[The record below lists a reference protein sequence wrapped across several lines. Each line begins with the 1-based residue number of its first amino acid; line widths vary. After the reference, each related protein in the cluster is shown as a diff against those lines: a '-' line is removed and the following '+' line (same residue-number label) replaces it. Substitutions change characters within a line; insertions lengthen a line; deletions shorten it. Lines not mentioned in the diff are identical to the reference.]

1 MSLVITSNRD
11 NDRAKRQEDSVY
23 SAWSY
28 RNGLSST
35 YNIPANSQVC
45 LQSAKVNLDG
55 RTTLNQN
62 NSWFYT
68 WHGKA
73 LAPLGQGT
81 EDGSVVD
88 FNNCTTY
95 PILQAVNQG
104 AKNTILELQTE
115 ELADRINTTHREYH
129 PNFMNISGTDNFDCN
144 VLRNNALDFKG
155 YSFKFNQNVD
165 QNASTMPALTDWK
178 PFYTTTSPTRF
189 VASDQ
194 LGTKRITKNTG
205 DYTDP
210 CVAIGLGV
218 PLSLSNGKGEVD
230 TTNCDGGNG
239 GLGVP
244 WGFGISRDCP
254 NPDLNA
260 MNDYVPQYFDP
271 FLDSDESEL
280 MNLGQIDKMYF
291 EDIGIHRNA
300 SDELVIRQAL
310 SSDDGSALVYKELKY
325 YDDSGSALKNP
336 GVRYTLDKDGGSE
349 KITAYRFTVSGE
361 EVLIE
366 GLTGA
371 GYITIAQAYNA
382 TTSKINQTKPIAQ
395 TCWCLHPVLSIG
407 GIQTN
412 HLNLK
417 GWSGIKDIKNSAGL
431 PYDSRK
437 INQGGWFETACLL
450 GTGTSTGNSRRA
462 VARCEEVDTRNIF
475 NNNKPG
481 DVYVPIGT
489 DAGNYGIN
497 CSTAMILKT
506 SNEIYPNTWGAN
518 MTEILG
524 FPGRSIVITPADANF
539 PVLTFQSDHTPTLDS
554 SLSVFVRLNNF
565 GQQVFNARSGNK
577 STILAHLPTADSK
590 ISESRQG
597 QRMFYEPQNYVWLDI
612 GNPYDMKVSE
622 FNIDFVY
629 INEQYAKILQGQSVV
644 CLYFRT
650 KPKELD

>member
-11 NDRAKRQEDSVY
+11 SDRAKRQEESVY

-73 LAPLGQGT
+73 LAPIGQGT
-81 EDGSVVD
+81 DDGKTVD

-104 AKNTILELQTE
+104 AGNNILELQTE

-129 PNFMNISGTDNFDCN
+129 PNFMNVSGTDHFDCN

-155 YSFKFNQNVD
+155 YSFMFSQNVD
-165 QNASTMPALTDWK
+165 QGLNNMPALTDWEK
-178 PFYTTTSPTRF
+178 FHTTDAPVRF

-194 LGTKRITKNTG
+194 LATKRITRNNG
-205 DYTDP
+205 AYNDP

-218 PLSLSNGKGEVD
+218 PLSLSNGNGEVD

-239 GLGVP
+239 GLGVT

-254 NPDLNA
+254 NALLNELE
-260 MNDYVPQYFDP
+260 DYVPPYFDAYDE
-271 FLDSDESEL
+271 DSESL
-280 MNLGQIDKMYF
+280 AMNLTEEDYF

-310 SSDDGSALVYKELKY
+310 PNADGDALTYKELKY
-325 YDDSGSALKNP
+325 YDDLSSALKNP
-336 GVRYTLDKDGGSE
+336 GVRYTLDKDGGSQ

-361 EVLIE
+361 SVLIE
-366 GLTGA
+366 GKVSA
-371 GYITIAQAYNA
+371 GYIQIARSYDA
-382 TTSKINQTKPIAQ
+382 TVSKITQTKPIAQ
-395 TCWCLHPVLSIG
+395 TCWCLHPVLFVG
-407 GIQTN
+407 GISTN
-412 HLNLK
+412 HLNLTE
-417 GWSGIKDIKNSAGL
+417 WSGIKEIKNSAGL
-431 PYDSRK
+431 PYDSRLV
-437 INQGGWFETACLL
+437 NQGGWFETATLL
-450 GTGTSTGNSRRA
+450 GQGTSRGNVWRA
-462 VARCEEVDTRNIF
+462 VARCQEVDMRDIF
-475 NNNKPG
+475 KNNLPAK
-481 DVYVPIGT
+481 VYIPI
-489 DAGNYGIN
+489 DINAGNNGIN

-506 SNEIYPNTWGAN
+506 SEQIYPNTWGAN

-524 FPGRSIVITPADANF
+524 FTGRSIVITPADANF

-554 SLSVFVRLNNF
+554 SLSVFIRLNNF

-577 STILAHLPTADSK
+577 STILAHLPTADSR
-590 ISESRQG
+590 ISETRQG
-597 QRMFYEPQNYVWLDI
+597 QRMFYEPNNYVWLDI
-612 GNPYDMKVSE
+612 GNPYDMNVSE

-650 KPKELD
+650 KPKELE